1 MTAMRRA
8 FLCCL
13 LAQAS
18 VVQAADPPNVLWIS
32 VEDISSHL
40 GAYGDP
46 VARTPNLDRL
56 AAQGTR
62 YTHAF
67 TVAPVCAPNRSA
79 IITGMY
85 PTTIGTQ
92 HMRTSH
98 EGEGLPTPYLAVPPP
113 YVKGFPEYLRAAG
126 YYTTNNAKT
135 DYQFGTPRTIWD
147 ESGDEAH
154 WRHRPDRGQP
164 FFSVFNLTMTH
175 ESRNWAEPE
184 VTDPAS
190 VTVPPYYPDTPAV
203 RGSIARLYDNIAL
216 MDERVGELLGQL
228 EEDGL
233 SDSTIVFFWSDH
245 GDGLPR
251 AKRWLYD
258 SGTRVPLIVREPG
271 QSPGVS
277 ARLVSSIDLG
287 PTVLSLAGVP
297 VPAHMQ
303 GRAFLG
309 PQEGP
314 AREHVFS
321 ARDRFDESYDMVR
334 SVRGARYRYVRN
346 YHPELPYVLFIPYRN
361 RSPVMREL
369 LRLHAADAL
378 VGPQRLWLADQR
390 PPEELYDS
398 ESDPYEISNLAGDA
412 GLRAVLSELRSE
424 LDSWR
429 RDTGDLGDVP
439 ESQLV
444 ERFWPGGEQPA
455 TARPAFVVNAPEDR
469 AREARQEGGAFT
481 GPMTLSF
488 YCATQGA
495 SIAYTT
501 DAGDDPR
508 WRLYAGPLRLPR
520 GRTLVRARAV
530 RYGYAESPE
539 LRGEFVVE

>member
-1 MTAMRRA
+1 MRRA

-13 LAQAS
+13 LAQSSMA
-18 VVQAADPPNVLWIS
+18 QAADPPNVLWIS

-46 VARTPNLDRL
+46 IARTPNLDRL

-92 HMRTSH
+92 HMRTTH
-98 EGEGLPTPYLAVPPP
+98 EGEGLPTPYFAVPPP

-147 ESGDEAH
+147 ESGDAAH
-154 WRHRPDRGQP
+154 WRNRPDPTQP

-175 ESRNWAEPE
+175 ESRNWSQPE

-203 RGSIARLYDNIAL
+203 RASIARLYDNIAR
-216 MDERVGELLGQL
+216 MDERAGELLGEL

-233 SDSTIVFFWSDH
+233 SESTIVFFWSDH

-271 QSPGVS
+271 QSPTVS

-287 PTVLSLAGVP
+287 PTVLSLAGIPVP
-297 VPAHMQ
+297 VHMQ

-309 PQEGP
+309 SQEGP

-334 SVRGARYRYVRN
+334 SVRGERYRYVRN

-369 LRLHAADAL
+369 LRLHAEDAL
-378 VGPQRLWLADQR
+378 VGPQRLWLADSR

-398 ESDPYEISNLAGDA
+398 EADPHEITNLAGDA
-412 GLRAVLSELRSE
+412 GHREVLSKLRAE
-424 LDSWR
+424 LDTWR
-429 RDTGDLGDVP
+429 RETGDLGDVP

-444 ERFWPGGEQPA
+444 ERFWPGGEQPG

-469 AREARQEGGAFT
+469 AGEAREEGGVFT
-481 GPMTLSF
+481 GPMTLAF

-501 DAGDDPR
+501 DAGEDPH
-508 WRLYAGPLRLPR
+508 WRLYSGPLRLPE

-539 LRGEFVVE
+539 LRGDFVVE